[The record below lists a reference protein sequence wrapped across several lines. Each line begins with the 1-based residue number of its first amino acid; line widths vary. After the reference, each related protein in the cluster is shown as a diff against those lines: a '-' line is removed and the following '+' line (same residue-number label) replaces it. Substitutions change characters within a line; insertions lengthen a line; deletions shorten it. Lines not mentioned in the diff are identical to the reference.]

1 MFYFRKSGF
10 SSRFISFDTFS
21 SPYFALARQLW
32 TLPREVSRELHW
44 KRKERKKHQQRF
56 ISLTGVLKVSTIS
69 SAFCTF
75 VIATGFNLLR
85 WYDTA
90 MWSWRGG
97 GGGCL
102 RLLRRDCCRRVRR
115 FFLCCTATRTVTVS
129 RLQHSGHWQWHVPLL
144 LFLLPYGD
152 QL

>member
-10 SSRFISFDTFS
+10 SWRFISFDTFS
-21 SPYFALARQLW
+21 SLYFALARQLW
-32 TLPREVSRELHW
+32 TLPREVSREIHQ
-44 KRKERKKHQQRF
+44 KRKERKKQQRF

-69 SAFCTF
+69 SAFCAF
-75 VIATGFNLLR
+75 VIANDFNLLR

-90 MWSWRGG
+90 MWGG
-97 GGGCL
+97 GECL

-115 FFLCCTATRTVTVS
+115 FFLCCTATLTVS
-129 RLQHSGHWQWHVPLL
+129 RLQHSGHWHVPLLLL
-144 LFLLPYGD
+144 LFLLPCGD